1 MVVSLHDFH
10 VVVRKSVTLKLIVR
24 EPKLWLRVE
33 DVPSSAGIQ
42 NLCSYVLLG
51 DGGSLAFELCV
62 KLVVAKLDHVVI
74 RWFVARKLNLC
85 ARLCCRRDVF
95 VEVVE
100 LAKYGL
106 GFCDAIFDGV

>member
-10 VVVRKSVTLKLIVR
+10 VVVRKSITLKLIVR

-42 NLCSYVLLG
+42 NLCSYVILG

-106 GFCDAIFDGV
+106 GFCDAIFDGM

>member
-10 VVVRKSVTLKLIVR
+10 VVVRKSITLKLIVR
-24 EPKLWLRVE
+24 EPKLWLRVV

-62 KLVVAKLDHVVI
+62 KLVVAKLDHVVM
-74 RWFVARKLNLC
+74 RWFVARRLNLR
-85 ARLCCRRDVF
+85 ARLCCRRVTF
-95 VEVVE
+95 VE

-106 GFCDAIFDGV
+106 GFCNAFFDGM